1 MYLATRENMVPG
13 RTLRERL
20 ENLERIEYGGIEL
33 IRSVSELSVEEIR
46 QAFQGTGIRPCI
58 IPAAPGRDL
67 VALERT
73 TRREALETA
82 LTRIEIAAAI
92 GAPGLLLALYQPPQ
106 YPDLSPAFTPHELQ
120 RRVFVAQL
128 HELAPAAERAG
139 VQLVLEPL
147 NRYETSFLR
156 SLSDGVRLCQEV
168 GSPALRIMADFFH
181 MQLEEAQ
188 VPASIREAA
197 AYLVHVHVADSNREQ
212 PGRGHLDFR
221 PGFRALK
228 EIGYDG
234 PLSLE
239 CRLVGEPL
247 EALRSAGDYLKQ
259 QWAEA

>member
-13 RTLRERL
+13 ATLRERL
-20 ENLERIEYGGIEL
+20 ENLKRIGYGGIEL
-33 IRSVSELSVEEIR
+33 MRSVQELPVHEIQDALR
-46 QAFQGTGIRPCI
+46 SSGIRPCI

-67 VALERT
+67 VDLDRSK
-73 TRREALETA
+73 RREALQAT
-82 LTRIEIAAAI
+82 LQRIEIAVAI

-106 YPDLSPAFTPHELQ
+106 YPDLSPAFTAHELQ

-128 HELAPAAERAG
+128 RELAPAAERAG
-139 VQLVLEPL
+139 VQLVPEPL

-156 SLSDGVRLCQEV
+156 SLSDGVRLCEEI

-188 VPASIREAA
+188 VPVSIRQAA

-228 EIGYDG
+228 EIGYEG

-239 CRLVGEPL
+239 CRLVGDPL
-247 EALRSAGDYLKQ
+247 QALQEAGDYLRR
-259 QWAEA
+259 QWEEA

>member
-20 ENLERIEYGGIEL
+20 ENLERIGYGGIEL
-33 IRSVSELSVEEIR
+33 IGSVTELSVEEIR
-46 QAFQGTGIRPCI
+46 QAFLGSSIRPCI

-67 VALERT
+67 VALERA
-73 TRREALETA
+73 TRREALEAT
-82 LTRIEIAAAI
+82 LRRIEIAAEI

-106 YPDLSPAFTPHELQ
+106 YPDLSPAFTAHELQ

-156 SLSDGVRLCQEV
+156 SLSDGLRLCQEI

-188 VPASIREAA
+188 VPESIRAAA

-221 PGFRALK
+221 PGFRTLK

-239 CRLVGEPL
+239 CRLAGEPL
-247 EALRSAGDYLKQ
+247 EVLRSAGDYLKR
-259 QWAEA
+259 QWDEA